1 MNLLMYNNMC
11 KYISKHCGS
20 SKEVFGLRMSC
31 EIELTLII
39 ISLIVAACV
48 ITKLILDYKIK
59 KIKYLKDKE
68 FEQNI
73 LNNIES
79 KNHFYNKKE
88 DNNLKKCICYKV
100 PNDKKIK
107 KVKIFINSDE
117 PKHGLNN
124 QTINSGD
131 NK

>member
-20 SKEVFGLRMSC
+20 SKEVFEFMMSC
-31 EIELTLII
+31 EIVLTLII

-48 ITKLILDYKIK
+48 ITKLLLEYEIK
-59 KIKYLKDKE
+59 KIKHLKDKE

-79 KNHFYNKKE
+79 KNHPYNKKE
-88 DNNLKKCICYKV
+88 D
-100 PNDKKIK
+100 
-107 KVKIFINSDE
+107 
-117 PKHGLNN
+117 N